1 MAAKDA
7 DTKRM
12 VIAELAK
19 LGITSVTFE
28 HTGGGH
34 RKAVFRIGRAQRA
47 IVMPSTTSDHRS
59 YLNCRSFIR
68 RKVPEWQSTSSQTS
82 TLR

>member
-1 MAAKDA
+1 MAARDA
-7 DTKRM
+7 DTKHM
-12 VIAELAK
+12 VLAELAK
-19 LGITSVTFE
+19 LGITSVTFM

-34 RKAVFRIGRAQRA
+34 RKAVFRIGRTARS
-47 IVMPSTTSDHRS
+47 IIMPSTTSDHRA